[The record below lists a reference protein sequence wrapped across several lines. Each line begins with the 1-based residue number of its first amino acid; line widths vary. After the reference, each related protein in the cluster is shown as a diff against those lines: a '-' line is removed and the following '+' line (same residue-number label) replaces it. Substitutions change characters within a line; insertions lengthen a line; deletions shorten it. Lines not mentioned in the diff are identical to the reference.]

1 MAKVFE
7 AALTVVG
14 SILIGLIIITITSFF
29 GAMAWNHVMPDMFG
43 MKEITYMQFFC
54 LLFIAN
60 ILIKSQYT
68 HSSK

>member
-7 AALTVVG
+7 AALTVIG
-14 SILIGLIIITITSFF
+14 AILIGLIVITITSFF

-54 LLFIAN
+54 LAFVASLLFP
-60 ILIKSQYT
+60 KP
-68 HSSK
+68 HSNSK

>member
-1 MAKVFE
+1 VAKVFE

-14 SILIGLIIITITSFF
+14 AILIGLIIITITSFF

-54 LLFIAN
+54 LAFVASLLFPKPQIN
-60 ILIKSQYT
+60 
-68 HSSK
+68 SK